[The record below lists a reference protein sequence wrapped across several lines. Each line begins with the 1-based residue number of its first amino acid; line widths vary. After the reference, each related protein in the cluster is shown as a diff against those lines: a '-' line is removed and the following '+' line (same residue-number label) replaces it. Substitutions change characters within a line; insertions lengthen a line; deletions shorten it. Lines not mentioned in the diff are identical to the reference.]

1 MKKYE
6 IKIEHRMSKDN
17 LIVQAKEI
25 GERIPKAPR

>member
-6 IKIEHRMSKDN
+6 IKIEQRMSKDN

-25 GERIPKAPR
+25 GERIPKTPR